1 MARTT
6 RILRSPR
13 TPQASVRVAYASLW
27 LRATKMA
34 RLGTPYYR
42 AMREENSCQCQVC
55 LTRTKRIGC
64 RDCAIHRYTDADGC
78 LGHEIAT
85 KGPFIATQ
93 LDVELSWVELSWVAS
108 LQTPSPTQFNCRRR
122 SAMQLTQRTANQRE
136 VGQSSCVELRRRR
149 YRHFAAQLNSTQLDV

>member
-6 RILRSPR
+6 RILRSPG

-27 LRATKMA
+27 LRATTMA

-93 LDVELSWVELSWVAS
+93 LDVELSWVELSCVATDTLTDAIQLSPTIGNATDPAYSQSARSRSVELCWVAS
-108 LQTPSPTQFNCRRR
+108 ASL
-122 SAMQLTQRTANQRE
+122 
-136 VGQSSCVELRRRR
+136 
-149 YRHFAAQLNSTQLDV
+149 